1 MSFSVI
7 TDSCANLTNEL
18 IKNYNVK
25 VVPLTYNIGGTEYLG
40 YIEGEEFDYKT
51 YYQLLRSKEHVK
63 TSLVSYERV
72 ESALKAELDKGND
85 VLYLAFSSA
94 LSGSCQ
100 VARNCIADI
109 SESYPERKIIL
120 VDTLQASMGQ
130 GLMVKYAVDKRNEG
144 LSLEETAKWLE
155 DKKQNF
161 VALFTV
167 DDLFFLKRGG
177 RLSGTVAVVGTI
189 LNIKPL
195 LHVDS
200 EGRLVNTGTIRG
212 RLKSID
218 ALIKRMGELGV
229 ELENQDVF
237 MVHGDCIEEAE
248 AAAAKIKELYK
259 VKSVTINYV
268 DQVISSHSG
277 PGTLAIFFMGSE
289 R

>member
-1 MSFSVI
+1 MSFSII
-7 TDSCANLTNEL
+7 TDSCANLTGAQIREYD
-18 IKNYNVK
+18 IK
-25 VVPLTYNIGGTEYLG
+25 VVSLTYTINGTEYLG
-40 YIEGEEFDYKT
+40 YIEGEEFDYKE
-51 YYQLLRSKEHVK
+51 YYALLRSKEPIK

-72 ESALKAELDKGND
+72 ETALKAELDKGND
-85 VLYLAFSSA
+85 VLYLSFSSA

-100 VARNCIADI
+100 VARNCIEDI
-109 SESYPERKIIL
+109 KENYKDREIIL
-120 VDTLQASMGQ
+120 IDTLQASMGQ

-144 LSLEETAKWLE
+144 LSLKETAAWLE
-155 DKKQNF
+155 ENKQNF

-177 RLSGTVAVVGTI
+177 RLSGAVAVVGTI

-195 LHVDS
+195 LHVDN
-200 EGRLVNTGTIRG
+200 EGRLTSTGTIRG
-212 RLKSID
+212 RQKSID
-218 ALIKRMGELGV
+218 ALIEKMGQTGIDLK
-229 ELENQDVF
+229 NQDIF

-248 AAAAKIKELYK
+248 AAAQKIKDLYG

-277 PGTLAIFFMGSE
+277 PGTLAIFFMGTE

>member
-1 MSFSVI
+1 MSFSII
-7 TDSCANLTNEL
+7 TDSCSNLTNEQ
-18 IKNYNVK
+18 IKNYNIK
-25 VVPLTYNIGGTEYLG
+25 VVPLTYSIGDTEHLG
-40 YIEGEEFDYKT
+40 YIEGEEFDYKA
-51 YYQLLRSKEHVK
+51 YYELLRSKVHIK

-72 ESALKAELDKGND
+72 ENALKEELDKGND

-94 LSGSCQ
+94 LSGSYQ
-100 VARNCIADI
+100 VAKNCASDI
-109 SESYPERKIIL
+109 SDNYPERKIIV

-144 LSLEETAKWLE
+144 LSLTETAAWLE
-155 DKKQNF
+155 ENKLNF

-177 RLSGTVAVVGTI
+177 RLSGAVAVVGTI

-195 LHVDS
+195 LHVDN
-200 EGRLVNTGTIRG
+200 EGKLVSTGTIRG
-212 RLKSID
+212 RAKSID
-218 ALIKRMGELGV
+218 ALISRMGETGV
-229 ELENQDVF
+229 DLKGQDIF

-248 AAAAKIKELYK
+248 AAAAKIKEK
-259 VKSVTINYV
+259 FGVRSVTINYV

-277 PGTLAIFFMGSE
+277 PGTLAIFYIGSE

>member
-1 MSFSVI
+1 MSFSII

-18 IKNYNVK
+18 IKK
-25 VVPLTYNIGGTEYLG
+25 FDIRIVPLTYNVNGVEHLG
-40 YIEGEEFDYKT
+40 YVEGEEFDYKA
-51 YYQLLRSKEHVK
+51 YYQMLRNKVHVK

-72 ESALKAELDKGND
+72 ESALKAELEKGND

-100 VARNCIADI
+100 VARTCIADI

-120 VDTLQASMGQ
+120 IDTLQASMGQ

-144 LSLEETAKWLE
+144 LSLEETAAWLE

-161 VALFTV
+161 VSLFTV

-177 RLSGTVAVVGTI
+177 RLSGAVAVVGTI

-195 LHVDS
+195 LHVSD
-200 EGRLVNTGTIRG
+200 EGKLVSTGTIRG
-212 RLKSID
+212 RVKSVD

-229 ELENQDVF
+229 ELENQDIY
-237 MVHGDCIEEAE
+237 MVHGDCLEEAE
-248 AAAAKIKELYK
+248 AAAEKIKELYK